1 MNIPPFIVY
10 LLIVNT
16 LGVLFPLV
24 NRYAKKNFFD
34 VITTVVS
41 AVGGSIGAIFG
52 ILIFDRKAKKE
63 NMLSRILIICIFIVQ
78 IVLLLFIKGKHA
90 DRLNINII
98 AFFKE
103 HFFFFCYLIL
113 INIMAIVSF
122 GLDKYYAIKEKSRIP
137 IVILLGIAFS
147 GGTLGAISG
156 MYLFKHKTQKSYFNI
171 GLKVILFTQLVVL
184 FYIMNI

>member
-16 LGVLFPLV
+16 LGLLFPLV
-24 NRYAKKNFFD
+24 NRYAKKVFFD
-34 VITTVVS
+34 IVTTIVS
-41 AVGGSIGAIFG
+41 AMGGSIGAIIG

-63 NMLSRILIICIFIVQ
+63 NMLSRILIICILIIQ
-78 IVLLLFIKGKHA
+78 IILILVFKGKHS
-90 DRLNINII
+90 DSLNINII
-98 AFFKE
+98 KFFKE

-113 INIMAIVSF
+113 INIMAVVSF
-122 GLDKYYAIKEKSRIP
+122 GLDKFYAVKQKSRIP
-137 IVILLGIAFS
+137 IVILIGIAFF